1 MPPSCAAPTEE
12 AFKEPLSIVTS
23 LPRSTPLRALTTVV
37 QASTGLAQEA
47 LHIAAIPLRE
57 GARALTGDLPHETL
71 TRRCWRGESRAWIEV
86 RGLDDAGEGELGR
99 VVLDAVRAH
108 PGVASASL
116 NHPLSR
122 VVVTVSGQDT
132 SLRDL
137 CRIVDGA
144 EKRCRSTKKV
154 PPTTLPGDGVVVATR
169 AVTVAANAAGLG
181 LALAGR
187 ALRWPR
193 LPIGVQAGVA
203 AVDYQPW
210 LRRLLE
216 DRIGGPATDTLLT
229 LAMAAA
235 ETVTQTPASLSVG
248 LLMQSLKA
256 AECRAEAGAWRRH
269 EPELARHA
277 DQPHSDAA
285 SPPRP
290 ARSRPVARSAG
301 RFALV
306 QALSAGLVGATTR
319 NLNMAATAVLV
330 TAPKASR
337 TTPEA
342 FAAALG
348 RGLADQHAVLSL
360 RPAALRRLDRVDA
373 IVIDPR
379 VLCTTGLRVARIRG
393 ADGGDL
399 SAAWNRA
406 QLVLQ
411 KNGHRPGWHRVP
423 GIPTGEPDSAVEA
436 LFRPAHDPLASA
448 VVAEAHRTGA
458 DLVSIDVDSLGE
470 LRPAFDDLRP
480 LKGPIMG
487 PSTTRSPA
495 P

>member
-1 MPPSCAAPTEE
+1 MS
-12 AFKEPLSIVTS
+12 LVTS

-37 QASTGLAQEA
+37 QATTALAHEG

-71 TRRCWRGESRAWIEV
+71 SRGCSRGESRAWIEV
-86 RGLDDAGEGELGR
+86 RGLDDEGSDELGELGR

-108 PGVASASL
+108 PGVTSASL

-122 VVVTVSGQDT
+122 VVVTISGQDT

-137 CRIVDGA
+137 CRIVDRA

-193 LPIGVQAGVA
+193 LPIGVQAGVV
-203 AVDYQPW
+203 AVEYQPW

-235 ETVTQTPASLSVG
+235 DTVTQSPASLSVG

-256 AECRAEAGAWRRH
+256 AECRAEARAWRRH

-290 ARSRPVARSAG
+290 PRSMPVARSAG

-330 TAPKASR
+330 TAPTASR

-348 RGLADQHAVLSL
+348 RGLADQHAVLS
-360 RPAALRRLDRVDA
+360 
-373 IVIDPR
+373 
-379 VLCTTGLRVARIRG
+379 
-393 ADGGDL
+393 
-399 SAAWNRA
+399 
-406 QLVLQ
+406 
-411 KNGHRPGWHRVP
+411 
-423 GIPTGEPDSAVEA
+423 
-436 LFRPAHDPLASA
+436 
-448 VVAEAHRTGA
+448 
-458 DLVSIDVDSLGE
+458 
-470 LRPAFDDLRP
+470 
-480 LKGPIMG
+480 
-487 PSTTRSPA
+487 
-495 P
+495 